1 MSAIRPQKPYIVL
14 LGESS
19 DEVLNVLREAANMA
33 GEELNQELDANAAVG
48 LIEQATRKPTA
59 IVVNMGNDD
68 AANQAIA
75 VRSHFSLAAV
85 PIIGVVSRVGDLVFE
100 EAFSSGMDDVSSLS
114 SMLLGRRLRQ
124 LEDIGQREI
133 ERKDQVVVIADRDRN
148 TRLLIGRVFRDA
160 GLQVQFALDPDDALK
175 QALDPKV
182 LVVVVSA
189 EIETRGSD
197 GEPLSTR
204 APRAGSQAAWI
215 INTPPKEM
223 AATRA
228 RIGIPIDAKV
238 AVHDAFASPA
248 TLLFVAN
255 ELVNKPAED
264 GRKSERLLYGTSVRF
279 RQAGRE
285 SEDIGYLYNI
295 SKGGLYVRTMAPPD
309 RWDELWLEFVPPRSD
324 RRVHIEGTVVWARRF
339 GPAGS
344 ATVPTGFGVQIT
356 GGSKADLERYE
367 RSYSTFLAERVAI
380 RESMRPAMSEA
391 PHDL

>member
-1 MSAIRPQKPYIVL
+1 
-14 LGESS
+14 
-19 DEVLNVLREAANMA
+19 
-33 GEELNQELDANAAVG
+33 
-48 LIEQATRKPTA
+48 
-59 IVVNMGNDD
+59 
-68 AANQAIA
+68 
-75 VRSHFSLAAV
+75 
-85 PIIGVVSRVGDLVFE
+85 
-100 EAFSSGMDDVSSLS
+100 
-114 SMLLGRRLRQ
+114 
-124 LEDIGQREI
+124 
-133 ERKDQVVVIADRDRN
+133 
-148 TRLLIGRVFRDA
+148 
-160 GLQVQFALDPDDALK
+160 
-175 QALDPKV
+175 
-182 LVVVVSA
+182 
-189 EIETRGSD
+189 
-197 GEPLSTR
+197 
-204 APRAGSQAAWI
+204 
-215 INTPPKEM
+215 M